1 MASII
6 GKCPECKNNEF
17 FFTSALLE
25 KHLQHPRYN
34 TRQINCYNCKKE
46 IKIKDCISLPEQRL
60 VS

>member
-1 MASII
+1 MATII
-6 GKCPECKNNEF
+6 GICPECKNNEF

>member
-1 MASII
+1 MATII

-25 KHLQHPRYN
+25 
-34 TRQINCYNCKKE
+34 RQINCYNCKKE